1 MSLGRRLGLALVAS
15 LAVAGAVA
23 GPGCRG
29 GTPQRPAK
37 VTAADAVVRIR
48 TAVAD
53 ASLWIDGSFIGTV
66 DELRGGVALDP
77 GLHRL
82 ELRHEAYF
90 VHYQELDLAP
100 GQRLTLDIELAP
112 LLP

>member
-1 MSLGRRLGLALVAS
+1 MSRRRRVAGLALIAS
-15 LAVAGAVA
+15 MAFA
-23 GPGCRG
+23 GPACGGGAPRG
-29 GTPQRPAK
+29 PSK
-37 VTAADAVVRIR
+37 VTAADAVVRIK

-53 ASLWIDGSFIGTV
+53 ASLWIDGSFIGPV
-66 DELRGGVALDP
+66 GELRGGVALDP
-77 GLHRL
+77 GRHRL

-100 GQRLTLDIELAP
+100 GQHLTLEIELAP